1 MDFVSIRIITSD
13 VARLVDFYERATG
26 VRAHWSTED
35 FAELRTPSGTL
46 AIGSTRTVALFAPG
60 SARPADNNTVIIEF
74 LVADVDGVYRNLA
87 DFVEDFV
94 TEPTTMPWG
103 NRSLL
108 LRDPDGNL
116 VNFFTPVTPVAIE
129 KFAR

>member
-1 MDFVSIRIITSD
+1 MDFVSTRIITGD
-13 VARLVDFYERATG
+13 VARLVDFYERAIG
-26 VRAHWSTED
+26 VRADWSTED
-35 FAELRTPSGTL
+35 FAELRTASATL
-46 AIGSTRTVALFAPG
+46 AIGSSRTVALFAPG
-60 SARPADNNTVIIEF
+60 SARPADNSTVIIEF
-74 LVADVDGVYRNLA
+74 LVADVDGVYQNLA
-87 DFVEDFV
+87 DFVADFV